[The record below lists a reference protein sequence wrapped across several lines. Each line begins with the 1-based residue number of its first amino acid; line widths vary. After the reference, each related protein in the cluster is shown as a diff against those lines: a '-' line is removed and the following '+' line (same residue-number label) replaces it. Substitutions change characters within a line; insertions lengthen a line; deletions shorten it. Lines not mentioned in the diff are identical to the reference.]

1 MNRSQQQKAAELFG
15 KVCDN
20 ALSFGLLTADKLA
33 AGTEKLARKTD
44 LTLRIEKHKR
54 TLNAVYREIGETVVS
69 NTLSD
74 DERKC
79 RLYRLIGDAK
89 AEKVIL
95 AALYEERD
103 ENGNRSNTSG
113 TSDASD
119 TFNASDAFDTSAALN
134 TEDDFVCSLCKTRK
148 KTPHKGKF
156 FGTKRFRFTCG
167 GNSLACPFHKQEKE
181 S

>member
-15 KVCDN
+15 KACDS

-54 TLNAVYREIGETVVS
+54 TLNAVYREIGEAVVS

-89 AEKVIL
+89 AEEVIL

-103 ENGNRSNTSG
+103 ENGNRSNTSS
-113 TSDASD
+113 TSD
-119 TFNASDAFDTSAALN
+119 TFNAFDASAALN
-134 TEDDFVCSLCKTRK
+134 TKDDFVCPLCKTRK

-167 GNSLACPFHKQEKE
+167 GNSHACPFHKQEKE

>member
-15 KVCDN
+15 KACDS

-103 ENGNRSNTSG
+103 ENGNRSST
-113 TSDASD
+113 SD
-119 TFNASDAFDTSAALN
+119 TFDTFDTSAASN
-134 TEDDFVCSLCKTRK
+134 TEGDFVCPLCKTRK
-148 KTPHKGKF
+148 KTPRKGKF
-156 FGTKRFRFTCG
+156 FRTKRFRFTCG
-167 GNSLACPFHKQEKE
+167 GNSHACPFHKQEKE

>member
-15 KVCDN
+15 KACN
-20 ALSFGLLTADKLA
+20 GALSFGLSTADKLA

-54 TLNAVYREIGETVVS
+54 ALNAVYREIGETVVS
-69 NTLSD
+69 DVLSD

-89 AEKVIL
+89 AQKVIL
-95 AALYEERD
+95 AALYEERN
-103 ENGNRSNTSG
+103 EKGGRSN
-113 TSDASD
+113 AE
-119 TFNASDAFDTSAALN
+119 
-134 TEDDFVCSLCKTRK
+134 EDLVCTICKIRK

-167 GNSLACPFHKQEKE
+167 GNSSACLFHKQEKE